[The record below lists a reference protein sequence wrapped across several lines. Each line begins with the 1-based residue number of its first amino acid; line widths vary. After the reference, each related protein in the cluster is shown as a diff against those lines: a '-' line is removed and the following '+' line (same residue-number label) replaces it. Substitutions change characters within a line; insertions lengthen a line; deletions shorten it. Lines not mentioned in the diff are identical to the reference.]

1 MAQLDRALV
10 YGTRGYR
17 FESYRVYKSFSEV
30 IMHKIIVSLFFSSLS
45 GLTIQNS
52 NHSVEFNQY
61 LQSDL
66 MSDGIIDILDIVL
79 VINITFIS

>member
-1 MAQLDRALV
+1 
-10 YGTRGYR
+10 
-17 FESYRVYKSFSEV
+17 
-30 IMHKIIVSLFFSSLS
+30 MHKIIVSLFFSSLS

-79 VINITFIS
+79 VINITFNG